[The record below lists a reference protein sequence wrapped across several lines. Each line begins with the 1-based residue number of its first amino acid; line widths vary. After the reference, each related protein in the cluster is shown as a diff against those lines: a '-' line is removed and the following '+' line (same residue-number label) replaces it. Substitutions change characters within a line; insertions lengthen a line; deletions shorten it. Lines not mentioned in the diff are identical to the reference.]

1 MRMDY
6 TDEPQH
12 SKLSVVYSH
21 DKSSLIQRMNEV
33 ATIDTLMTA
42 ASSLGDNNI
51 IEFESLQALPNTD
64 STYREVYGS
73 SYLMLIESIIPER
86 FNPHD
91 DYVFI
96 TTSQGVFTRSQSEFE
111 GVIESNRLN
120 ILESYLDAFNDG
132 VPVIAIPQFFEAINL
147 FIDEFEREA
156 AL

>member
-1 MRMDY
+1 MDY
-6 TDEPQH
+6 TEEPQH
-12 SKLSVVYSH
+12 LKLSVVYSH

-33 ATIDTLMTA
+33 ATIDTLITA

-51 IEFESLQALPNTD
+51 LEFESLQALPNTD

-73 SYLMLIESIIPER
+73 SYLMLIESIIPEH
-86 FNPHD
+86 FNTHD

-96 TTSQGVFTRSQSEFE
+96 TTSQGVFTRSHSEFE

-132 VPVIAIPQFFEAINL
+132 VSVIAIPQYFEAINQY
-147 FIDEFEREA
+147 INEFEQEA